1 MLKKVWIDAP
11 GDTEML
17 PGEIMDRSRYEENNA
32 SIVAEGG
39 EPASAS
45 PVLLGIT
52 RAALH
57 VDSFL
62 AASSFQE
69 TIRVLTEASVNGE
82 VDQLRGLKENV
93 IIGSLIPARYDLTE
107 EGREK
112 LGLNEPRMESVGL
125 GDNVLSETFGL
136 ESLIEQ
142 KPGK

>member
-1 MLKKVWIDAP
+1 
-11 GDTEML
+11 ML
-17 PGEIMDRSRYEENNA
+17 PGEIMDRSRYEEINA
-32 SIVAEGG
+32 SILAEGG

-69 TIRVLTEASVNGE
+69 TIRVLTEASVNGQ
-82 VDQLRGLKENV
+82 VDGLRGLKENV

-112 LGLNEPRMESVGL
+112 LGLNEPVLEPVGL
-125 GDNVLSETFGL
+125 GQNVLAL
-136 ESLIEQ
+136 SLIHI
-142 KPGK
+142 